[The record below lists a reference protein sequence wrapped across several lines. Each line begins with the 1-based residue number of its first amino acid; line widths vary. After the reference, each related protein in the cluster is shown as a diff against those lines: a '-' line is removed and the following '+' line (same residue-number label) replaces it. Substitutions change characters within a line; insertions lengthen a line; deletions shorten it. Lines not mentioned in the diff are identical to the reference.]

1 MATISQIIPNG
12 VQVPADDKGASL
24 GGGMLVAVW
33 LPALM
38 AGTTYDIEYSTDDGT
53 VWDPVTDEAGAKI
66 TITYLAGGHMA
77 QINPPIRAP
86 YIRLN
91 SDTNETAA
99 RTIELHTV

>member
-1 MATISQIIPNG
+1 MATIQQVIPNG
-12 VQVPADDKGASL
+12 AQIPAGGLGSAL

-38 AGTTYDIEYSTDDGT
+38 AGTTYDIEYSTDGGT
-53 VWDPVTDEAGAKI
+53 VWDPVTDEAGTLVQI
-66 TITYLAGGHMA
+66 TFLAGGHMA

-86 YIRLN
+86 YVRLN
-91 SDTNETAA
+91 SDTNETAE